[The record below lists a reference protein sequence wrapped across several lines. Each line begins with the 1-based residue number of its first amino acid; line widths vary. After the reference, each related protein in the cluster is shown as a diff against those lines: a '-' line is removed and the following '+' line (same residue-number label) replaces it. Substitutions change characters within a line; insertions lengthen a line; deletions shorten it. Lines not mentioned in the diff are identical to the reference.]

1 LFNDSDSLAQAVS
14 PGFKSARQPTAA
26 PFAAL
31 LDLDGTL
38 VNTLGDFCEAL
49 QRMLRD
55 LPAPYASFSVTV
67 PLVEPLVGKGSEN
80 LIKSILELVDS
91 AGVAPEIVA
100 SGAFSPHTLALFDLA
115 LARYQHHY
123 AAVNGQQAE
132 VYDGVQ
138 AGLEGL
144 RALGW
149 PLACVTNKPTG
160 FAQDLLRAK
169 GLDGFFEFTLGGDAL
184 PRKKPDPMPL
194 QVACQ
199 RLGYSA
205 AQVLMVGDSSNDAAA
220 ARAAGCPVWLMS
232 YGYNHGQPI
241 REVDADGVID
251 RLTELPWL
259 CGPGALKT

>member
-1 LFNDSDSLAQAVS
+1 MPLDLPA
-14 PGFKSARQPTAA
+14 PT
-26 PFAAL
+26 AAL

-80 LIKSILELVDS
+80 LIKSLLELVNS
-91 AGVAPEIVA
+91 AGAAPEIVA
-100 SGAFSPHTLALFDLA
+100 SHISRPGASAVFDLA

-123 AAVNGQQAE
+123 AEVNGQQAE

-169 GLDGFFEFTLGGDAL
+169 GLAGFFEFTLGGDAL
-184 PRKKPDPMPL
+184 PRKKPDPLPL

-199 RLGYSA
+199 RLGREP
-205 AQVLMVGDSSNDAAA
+205 AQVLMVGDSSNDAQA
-220 ARAAGCPVWLMS
+220 ARAAGCPVWLMT

-241 REVDADGVID
+241 QQVDADGFAD
-251 RLTELPWL
+251 SLTELPWL
-259 CGPGALKT
+259 